1 MQQPQL
7 SPSGHEREN
16 DDTQLIDVTVHAQD
30 AGLRAPA
37 FVDDAPTELLLP
49 GPPQL
54 ASANGMQVELSPS
67 GHEPEDDDSQS
78 IDVAVQPEDPGL
90 RAAAFVDDGPAQL
103 ATMSEIQVE
112 LSPGSVLRSRYVLE
126 DVIGRGGTSILF
138 RAKDLHRAQ
147 SQHTAANFVALKF
160 LRPAQCADPRALAR
174 LKREFQQMQGLSH
187 PGIVRVFDL
196 DCHGDVWFISME
208 LVAGQ
213 TVKTWVETPGSHEN
227 ALRIIGACGEALE
240 YAHSLGIL
248 HGDLKPT
255 NVMVTDDG
263 AAKLIDFGSTPSPS
277 SLLAGQ
283 SDPTFT
289 ATPLYASPQILAGKS
304 AERRDDVY
312 SLAYLSYHIL
322 SGGRHPFGGRPSLED
337 GRAKSAPTYVR
348 TIPTG
353 LFAVIERGLSA
364 QRERRP
370 ASVREFLDDL
380 TDADRRH
387 RADVSS
393 ASIPTSDNLDAMR
406 YPVLVMHA
414 AERASRSTSPAF
426 FKKIRLKTGIAAAT
440 LAPIAERFG
449 AGRGSYRRAQP
460 LARLIALVF
469 AIAGTAVM
477 YRVGT
482 HRDVIR
488 APESPPE
495 ASIMPPELVATAPAP
510 SEVFPETRPL
520 LPDSGVISFDA
531 STIHANA
538 AQSLVAISVK
548 RLPATRSRGAFL
560 WRVERG
566 TAQPGVDYQQI
577 EPQVVRF
584 IEGQAVRTLF
594 IPLINTAA
602 TSELRG
608 ARTFTVALERVK
620 GGPALGRFARV
631 TVAIDP
637 PPTSSPFGPY
647 QARADQ

>member
-1 MQQPQL
+1 
-7 SPSGHEREN
+7 
-16 DDTQLIDVTVHAQD
+16 
-30 AGLRAPA
+30 
-37 FVDDAPTELLLP
+37 
-49 GPPQL
+49 
-54 ASANGMQVELSPS
+54 
-67 GHEPEDDDSQS
+67 
-78 IDVAVQPEDPGL
+78 
-90 RAAAFVDDGPAQL
+90 
-103 ATMSEIQVE
+103 VE

-126 DVIGRGGTSILF
+126 DIIGRGGNSILF
-138 RAKDLHRAQ
+138 RAKDLHRTL
-147 SQHTAANFVALKF
+147 SQDTAANLLAIKL
-160 LRPAQCADPRALAR
+160 LRPARCADPRALTR

-187 PGIVRVFDL
+187 PGIVRVFDF
-196 DCHGDVWFISME
+196 DCDGDVWFISME

-213 TVKTWVETPGSHEN
+213 TVKTWMETPGSHAN

-263 AAKLIDFGSTPSPS
+263 TAKLIDFGSALSPG
-277 SLLAGQ
+277 SLLAAR
-283 SDPTFT
+283 SDPSLA

-322 SGGRHPFGGRPSLED
+322 SGGRHPFGGRPSFED

-348 TIPTG
+348 AIPTEV
-353 LFAVIERGLSA
+353 FAVVERGLSA
-364 QRERRP
+364 ARERRQP
-370 ASVREFLDDL
+370 SVRQFLDDL
-380 TDADRRH
+380 IDADRRH

-393 ASIPTSDNLDAMR
+393 TPTPTSDNVDATR
-406 YPVLVMHA
+406 YPVLVTHA
-414 AERASRSTSPAF
+414 ADRASRSTSPGF
-426 FKKIRLKTGIAAAT
+426 FKKIRLRARSLTKTNGAAIAAAA
-440 LAPIAERFG
+440 LAPIGDRFG
-449 AGRGSYRRAQP
+449 GARSSYRHTQP
-460 LARLIALVF
+460 LVRLIALVF
-469 AIAGTAVM
+469 AIVGTAAL

-495 ASIMPPELVATAPAP
+495 ASIMPPELIATVPAQ
-510 SEVFPETRPL
+510 SEALPETRPL
-520 LPDSGVISFDA
+520 LHDSGVISFDA
-531 STIHANA
+531 STIHASA

-548 RLPATRSRGAFL
+548 RLPATRSRAAFL

-566 TAQPGVDYQQI
+566 TARPGVDYQQI

-602 TSELRG
+602 TLELRG
-608 ARTFTVALERVK
+608 PRTFTVALERVK

-637 PPTSSPFGPY
+637 PPTSSPFGAY
-647 QARADQ
+647 QARAEQ